1 MPVVNFSPLIDF
13 TPNWRHILKVKLKV
27 VAFVLILSFLND
39 EPIFINHAI
48 IYINFMQFEVSFE
61 GTMIKLKLGL
71 LDAIEGIMLAK
82 V

>member
-39 EPIFINHAI
+39 EPIFINHAV
-48 IYINFMQFEVSFE
+48 IYIDFM
-61 GTMIKLKLGL
+61 
-71 LDAIEGIMLAK
+71 
-82 V
+82 